1 MATVPIHN
9 PVVPFLGLIPGGMRN
24 GLVLKIRGQIQGFSN
39 R

>member
-9 PVVPFLGLIPGGMRN
+9 PVMPFLGQIPGGMRN
-24 GLVLKIRGQIQGFSN
+24 GLVLKIRGQIQGLSN